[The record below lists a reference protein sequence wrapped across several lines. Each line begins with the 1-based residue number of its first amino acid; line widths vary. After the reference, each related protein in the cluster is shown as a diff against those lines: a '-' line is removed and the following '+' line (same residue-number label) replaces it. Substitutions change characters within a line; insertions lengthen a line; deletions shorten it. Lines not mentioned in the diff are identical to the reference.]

1 MRRGWSGE
9 QRQGRMAEPTV
20 ETEAPRIQ
28 AETDERG
35 VLPPPEGGRR
45 SSSGYSSSSTRSC
58 CGMSPTSSTSGT
70 SAPQNDEYTGTNCRP
85 RYFIAKVIDV
95 IGQNSYP
102 QPETDK
108 LKMVAGIEEY
118 LRIEFEQS
126 KYHMKDVVVGLI
138 KHKALNIVRRET
150 TGLAGDVQQ
159 TDNETLTKF
168 EIPTYESV
176 LSQCN
181 TFHPDALSS
190 SRFHL
195 ADRRRGARLRH
206 G

>member
-1 MRRGWSGE
+1 
-9 QRQGRMAEPTV
+9 
-20 ETEAPRIQ
+20 
-28 AETDERG
+28 
-35 VLPPPEGGRR
+35 
-45 SSSGYSSSSTRSC
+45 
-58 CGMSPTSSTSGT
+58 MSPTSSTSGT

-85 RYFIAKVIDV
+85 RYFIAKVID
-95 IGQNSYP
+95 GQNSYP
-102 QPETDK
+102 PETDK
-108 LKMVAGIEEY
+108 LMLVAGIEEY

-126 KYHMKDVVVGLI
+126 KYHMQGVVVGLI

-181 TFHPDALSS
+181 TFSP
-190 SRFHL
+190 RCVKQQ
-195 ADRRRGARLRH
+195 
-206 G
+206 